1 MRGGKRKGEEEK
13 KRLLLCKKKKKKK
26 KKLEEVEAMVNYSA
40 PDRRPRKL
48 YPGVRTGAAVLWY
61 SLTGALRDIFGPHSV
76 AEVGGSPD
84 TGACMSTKTVISFTL
99 FPSSYF
105 FFQPFTLLASLYYT
119 IKQPRELG

>member
-1 MRGGKRKGEEEK
+1 
-13 KRLLLCKKKKKKK
+13 
-26 KKLEEVEAMVNYSA
+26 MVNYSA

-105 FFQPFTLLASLYYT
+105 FSNLLRCLHLCIIPLSSPENWDDGERSFNSLLHKCYQKLTLRSGAVLLP
-119 IKQPRELG
+119 I